1 MLSLQIFKDMPNLF
15 LSHTSVDNPFVEKLA
30 KDLKRIGVNVWFDKW
45 EIQVG
50 DSITWKIE
58 DGIRE
63 NEFLGII
70 LSPEALASEWVKSEL
85 GAAWSKQMK
94 SKKIGVLPILYRSCN
109 IPHFL
114 SDRKY
119 ADFRNDYQTGLEE
132 LAAVFNIKNTETLS
146 EENWRKFIGNT
157 LVDWKSFREK
167 EYSDLVTALVDLA
180 KKYNW
185 SVWTGGTKNLYSIT
199 CSAHVNRDKKS
210 SISIKLRGARYMA
223 TFVDEYNPN
232 HLRSSDFDH
241 YIGNSVEECEEA
253 AWRKMEDFKN
263 KYGNPNGKAHYSTT
277 NFSLMKNSEAV
288 NKFANEFI
296 QQFDWYKNRPNRP
309 F

>member
-1 MLSLQIFKDMPNLF
+1 MPNLF
-15 LSHTSVDNPFVEKLA
+15 LSHTSVDKPFVEKLA

-63 NEFLGII
+63 KEYLGIV

-94 SKKIGVLPILYRSCN
+94 SKKIGVLPILYRACD

-114 SDRKY
+114 ADRKY
-119 ADFRNDYQTGLEE
+119 ANFQNDYQTGLEE
-132 LAAVFNIKNTETLS
+132 LAAALNIKNIETLS
-146 EENWRKFIGNT
+146 EENWRKFVGDT
-157 LVDWKSFREK
+157 SVDWRAFKEK
-167 EYSDLVTALVDLA
+167 EYSNLVTVLVDMA

-185 SVWTGGTKNLYSIT
+185 SVWTGGTKNPYSIT
-199 CSAHVNRDKKS
+199 CSALINRDKKDC
-210 SISIKLRGARYMA
+210 ISIKLCGTKYMA
-223 TFVDEYNPN
+223 AFTDEYNPN
-232 HLRSSDFDH
+232 HLRSSHFDC

-263 KYGNPNGKAHYSTT
+263 KYGNPTEKAYYSTT
-277 NFSLMKNSEAV
+277 KFGLMKSHETIS
-288 NKFANEFI
+288 KLANEFI
-296 QQFDWYKNRPNRP
+296 QKFDWYKKQP
-309 F
+309 